1 MAGIDVNDC
10 ENSQGALYNG
20 IELMLAVVMNGDNS
34 DFFFFLNGKISHDCF
49 VPSLIYDEPI
59 NSIVKMKGL
68 QHMEIQSTLWREH
81 SYILPIPYGFD

>member
-1 MAGIDVNDC
+1 
-10 ENSQGALYNG
+10 
-20 IELMLAVVMNGDNS
+20 MLAVVMNGDNS

-68 QHMEIQSTLWREH
+68 QHMEI
-81 SYILPIPYGFD
+81 